1 MTRQLI
7 AVLKDNDDL
16 NLTGCIAAIAVMV
29 VYAIG
34 AAILIYTAVNY
45 ILLQ

>member
-7 AVLKDNDDL
+7 TGMNDNDDR

-34 AAILIYTAVNY
+34 VSILIYTAVNY
-45 ILLQ
+45 IL

>member
-7 AVLKDNDDL
+7 TGMKTDDR

-45 ILLQ
+45 IL

>member
-7 AVLKDNDDL
+7 TGMNDNDDR

-29 VYAIG
+29 V
-34 AAILIYTAVNY
+34 
-45 ILLQ
+45 